1 MAYERTS
8 WVDDETLVNAQR
20 MNNIEEGIVNVTSG
34 KSDKDHNHDEDYSS
48 IDHTHPQYAEEDDVY
63 TKGDVDAK
71 INSLSSSISSLEATD
86 RTQNEELED
95 LESKYSTLKGLVNT
109 NTRGITNMGLL
120 SDLNTTDKSSLV
132 AAINEV
138 NISGGGGTGTKNY
151 NELFNRPSVNGV
163 LLEGDVT
170 TDELGFN
177 FVENGEGNANN
188 IIFEDGESLQDKYV
202 DGGIAGPKGDK
213 GDTGAMGPQGPEG
226 PQGPQG
232 LQGPKGDTGEQGPQ
246 GPVGPEGLQGLRG
259 PAGPQG
265 PQGLPG
271 NIGPQGPKGDT
282 GPQGEQGPQGE
293 PGPQGPMGPQ
303 GLQGNPGP
311 QGEPGPQ
318 GSEGPQGLAGETGPQ
333 GEQGE
338 KGEPGVPFKI
348 SDIVDTV
355 ADLPT
360 DVTDNFAYGV
370 RGDGENI
377 FPVTYL
383 YIYNELTKLW
393 DQWGPM
399 GIPGADGIN
408 GQNGNDGAGVPE
420 YGTTGQ
426 ILAKIDDENF
436 HTYWIDNH
444 DIPVGGTVGQVL
456 SKTTDSDYDAAWTD
470 LPSNYYTK
478 EETYTK
484 EEIDNLIPTD
494 FYTKEEVDNKIPEVP
509 EVVNNLTSTSTTDA
523 LSAAQ
528 GKALNDKIDNLNITA
543 TVPVNRTV
551 IYSGQ
556 LLGSETVALTGV
568 KRYLDVY
575 AKIQF
580 GTNTKA
586 ATLKYTIDTLGY
598 ADSTQENA
606 ELQYGLG
613 VMSTFDETHM
623 SSLYMSEGYYNTT
636 TGEFTHS
643 RVGYANFTD
652 GAWTDRNSTAAYAI
666 YQIVTY
672 DEETVSSADDAL
684 SLAYRA
690 IGGADNV
697 ADGYRLWI
705 QTEEPTTGPN
715 GDCYM
720 GSITN
725 TSTTYNEVWIYVY
738 VDRTLGIDVEG
749 EIGWYVKDSDLLDNN
764 ILHTM

>member
-48 IDHTHPQYAEEDDVY
+48 IDHTHPQYAEEDNVY

-71 INSLSSSISSLEATD
+71 INPLSSSISTLEATD

-95 LESKYSTLKGLVNT
+95 LETKYSTLKGLVNT

-138 NISGGGGTGTKNY
+138 NISGGGGSGTKNY

-170 TDELGFN
+170 TDELGFD
-177 FVENGEGNANN
+177 FVPEGDGNANN
-188 IIFEDGESLQDKYV
+188 IIFEDGESLQDKYK
-202 DGGIAGPKGDK
+202 DGGIG
-213 GDTGAMGPQGPEG
+213 
-226 PQGPQG
+226 
-232 LQGPKGDTGEQGPQ
+232 GPKGDTGPQGAIGPQGPQ
-246 GPVGPEGLQGLRG
+246 GPVGP
-259 PAGPQG
+259 QG
-265 PQGLPG
+265 PQGIKGDKGDTGDIGPTGPQGERGEKGPKGDKGDQGNPG

-338 KGEPGVPFKI
+338 KGEPGAPFKI

-360 DVTDNFAYGV
+360 EVTDNFAYGV

-436 HTYWIDNH
+436 HTYWIDNN
-444 DIPVGGTVGQVL
+444 DIPAGGTAGQVL
-456 SKTTDSDYDAAWTD
+456 SKTTDADYDAAWTD

-484 EEIDNLIPTD
+484 EEVDNLIPTD
-494 FYTKEEVDNKIPEVP
+494 FYTKSEVDNLIPTDYYTKEEVDNKIPEVP
-509 EVVNNLTSTSTTDA
+509 NVIDNLTSASTTDA

-528 GKALNDKIDNLNITA
+528 GKVLNDKTEAISTHINSYIPCRIAITTA
-543 TVPVNRTV
+543 QTTAGAV
-551 IYSGQ
+551 IG
-556 LLGSETVALTGV
+556 
-568 KRYLDVY
+568 
-575 AKIQF
+575 
-580 GTNTKA
+580 
-586 ATLKYTIDTLGY
+586 
-598 ADSTQENA
+598 
-606 ELQYGLG
+606 ELQSQVGTLDADYMTIAANDLDANI
-613 VMSTFDETHM
+613 STYINKNSNI
-623 SSLYMSEGYYNTT
+623 SSG
-636 TGEFTHS
+636 
-643 RVGYANFTD
+643 
-652 GAWTDRNSTAAYAI
+652 
-666 YQIVTY
+666 
-672 DEETVSSADDAL
+672 
-684 SLAYRA
+684 
-690 IGGADNV
+690 
-697 ADGYRLWI
+697 
-705 QTEEPTTGPN
+705 GPN
-715 GDCYM
+715 FQAFVAGTETLYTA
-720 GSITN
+720 ILTN
-725 TSTTYNEVWIYVY
+725 YTSQYIVLLRRIFENYYGTYI
-738 VDRTLGIDVEG
+738 GI
-749 EIGWYVKDSDLLDNN
+749 
-764 ILHTM
+764 